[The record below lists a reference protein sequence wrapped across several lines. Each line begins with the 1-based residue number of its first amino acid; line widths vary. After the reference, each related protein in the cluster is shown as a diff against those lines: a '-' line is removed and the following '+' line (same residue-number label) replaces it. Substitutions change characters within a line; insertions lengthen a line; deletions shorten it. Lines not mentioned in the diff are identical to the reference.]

1 MTEEK
6 KKEYTRRISQSNS
19 TQLIIVLYDIALT
32 YIEDALKI
40 FDTDR
45 NQREVELQRA
55 KNCIEEMIQNLHFEY
70 ELSRE
75 FHQIYL
81 WMKKSIRD
89 SHLQNKKEQLISV
102 RDNLRSLKQAYEQIV
117 SQDESAPIMGHTQS
131 VIAGLTYGKTD
142 VNESLAGD
150 SGKRGFLV

>member
-32 YIEDALKI
+32 YIEDALNV
-40 FDTDR
+40 FDTDAK
-45 NQREVELQRA
+45 QCEVELQRA
-55 KNCIEEMIQNLHFEY
+55 KSCIEEMIHNLHFEHA
-70 ELSRE
+70 LARE

-81 WMKKSIRD
+81 SMKKSLREAG
-89 SHLQNKKEQLISV
+89 LQREKEQLISV
-102 RDNLRSLKQAYEQIV
+102 KNNLTTLKQAYEQIV
-117 SQDESAPIMGHTQS
+117 SQDQSAPIMGHTQS
-131 VIAGLTYGKTD
+131 VVAGLTYGKND

>member
-1 MTEEK
+1 
-6 KKEYTRRISQSNS
+6 
-19 TQLIIVLYDIALT
+19 
-32 YIEDALKI
+32 
-40 FDTDR
+40 
-45 NQREVELQRA
+45 
-55 KNCIEEMIQNLHFEY
+55 
-70 ELSRE
+70 
-75 FHQIYL
+75 
-81 WMKKSIRD
+81 MKKSIRD